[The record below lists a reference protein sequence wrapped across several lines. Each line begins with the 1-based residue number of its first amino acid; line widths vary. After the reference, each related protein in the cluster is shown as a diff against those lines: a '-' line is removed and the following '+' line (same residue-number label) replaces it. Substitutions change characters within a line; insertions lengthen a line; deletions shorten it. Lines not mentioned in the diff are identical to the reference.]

1 MKKLIAAKSKVK
13 FIDTFRKCFHLVR
26 ALPSAHKLP
35 VWLCLPG
42 GVATRVM
49 ADTGGQ
55 KDDCHNWSQPFCAAA
70 SSLPFA
76 VKTFDHF
83 FPKPWRHLLVIA
95 AAAFFGLESAS
106 SAPFA
111 PRAYH
116 SAVWTGND

>member
-83 FPKPWRHLLVIA
+83 SRSRGGICW
-95 AAAFFGLESAS
+95 S
-106 SAPFA
+106 SRQPHFLGW
-111 PRAYH
+111 
-116 SAVWTGND
+116 SL